1 MKQTYTDALDKL
13 MELRSPRKIK
23 QEQEFNEASA
33 GVTER
38 LANVESHLQLTTP
51 SISVYE
57 RLKAIENRILYLE
70 TVSPEYN
77 HFMVRILYNM
87 F

>member
-23 QEQEFNEASA
+23 QEHQLNEQSASI
-33 GVTER
+33 TER
-38 LANVESHLQLTTP
+38 LENVESHLQLTTP

-57 RLKAIENRILYLE
+57 RLKAIENKILYLE

-77 HFMVRILYNM
+77 HFMVRVL
-87 F
+87 